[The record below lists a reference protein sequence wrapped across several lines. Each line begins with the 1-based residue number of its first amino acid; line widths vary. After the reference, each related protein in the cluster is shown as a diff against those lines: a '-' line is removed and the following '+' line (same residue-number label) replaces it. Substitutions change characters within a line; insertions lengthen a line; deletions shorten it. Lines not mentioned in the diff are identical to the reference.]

1 MVIEKSNSKVVLK
14 AHGKKSYF
22 QYTIILFSFGILYI
36 VMNMNLLFHS
46 PKTTISEIFAIMRQ
60 WVPQVQ
66 QNIEMLVQEVRGVVY
81 DCMLFS
87 CQWCNGFS
95 SVTILLEFY

>member
-1 MVIEKSNSKVVLK
+1 MVIEKSNSKGVLK
-14 AHGKKSYF
+14 AHNWEKKSYF

-36 VMNMNLLFHS
+36 VMKMNLLFHS

-66 QNIEMLVQEVRGVVY
+66 QNIEMLVKEV
-81 DCMLFS
+81 
-87 CQWCNGFS
+87 
-95 SVTILLEFY
+95 